1 MNLCNSEDFIPISLY
16 SPKNIA
22 DGFEGLLEI
31 ILVNNLKIVLHT
43 AAASY
48 RIENIKTCV
57 YEILQE
63 AIFHYLKT
71 MLQKMIFIEKE
82 ITIESLFVSNHD
94 ALYLKNLLNEGSQIS
109 IDEQAKLREFYIR
122 KYVSQCNDG
131 TLLERDLAN
140 LKSLLLAQN
149 QILKNGNTHW
159 IFPPTSHLFQ
169 YQIMSGCFM

>member
-122 KYVSQCNDG
+122 S
-131 TLLERDLAN
+131 
-140 LKSLLLAQN
+140 
-149 QILKNGNTHW
+149 
-159 IFPPTSHLFQ
+159 
-169 YQIMSGCFM
+169 